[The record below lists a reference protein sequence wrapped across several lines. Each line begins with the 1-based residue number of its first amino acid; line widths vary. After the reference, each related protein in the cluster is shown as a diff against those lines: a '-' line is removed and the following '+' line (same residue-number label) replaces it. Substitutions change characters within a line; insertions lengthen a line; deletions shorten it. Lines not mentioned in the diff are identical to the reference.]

1 MPAVSARDKRIRTRT
16 GTLLSP
22 KSGNRE
28 TMQLILRKV
37 APAVKMSPVSKANT
51 DSLRSTHN
59 VRNAVKYSDRIMNE
73 CLEYPRTR

>member
-1 MPAVSARDKRIRTRT
+1 
-16 GTLLSP
+16 
-22 KSGNRE
+22 
-28 TMQLILRKV
+28 MQLILRKV